1 MNMQRLA
8 QEFGSDWAQ
17 QHLVPHIL
25 AMAKNGNYLYRMTV
39 LASLAQLAPHVSV
52 DVCCNS
58 MLPVVLAAAKD
69 RCVRCP
75 PSHSRAP
82 NASPSQAPGN
92 IALSAAAFPR
102 PAQGFWPFVCES
114 STCRPLDRYVRSV

>member
-1 MNMQRLA
+1 VNMQRLA

-69 RCVRCP
+69 RCVRYPLRTLGLQAHRPRRLAGTSPLLP
-75 PSHSRAP
+75 PHFLTGPEFGRLFARA
-82 NASPSQAPGN
+82 
-92 IALSAAAFPR
+92 ALR
-102 PAQGFWPFVCES
+102 EPA
-114 STCRPLDRYVRSV
+114 RLK